1 MRELR
6 RTLVRLKG
14 MRSLLVFTIAIMG
27 VIVACGEAEDSAG
40 SSSSTSIAASS
51 VTTPTPPSTTLV
63 PSPTVGRVDLMDPKP
78 SPGGIEEATQQA
90 IDDLVARAAVA
101 SDQIDVSV
109 AEELTWNDGSL
120 GCPEPGKAYTQSLVP
135 GLRVILTVDE
145 QDYAYHA
152 AEGGALFYCASPSDG
167 RSTDT

>member
-6 RTLVRLKG
+6 RTLGRLNG
-14 MRSLLVFTIAIMG
+14 MRSLLAFIAIMG
-27 VIVACGEAEDSAG
+27 VIVACGEAEDSVG
-40 SSSSTSIAASS
+40 SSSSTSVAASP
-51 VTTPTPPSTTLV
+51 VTTPTAPSATLV
-63 PSPTVGRVDLMDPKP
+63 PSPTVGRVDLMDPQP

-101 SDQIDVSV
+101 PDQVDVSV

-135 GLRVILTVDE
+135 GLRVILTVDDR
-145 QDYAYHA
+145 DYAYHA
-152 AEGGALFYCASPSDG
+152 AEGGSLFYCASPSDNW
-167 RSTDT
+167 STDT